1 MRTSFKLH
9 AGMQLTLSG
18 VGLLAAVLAAV
29 PLLPPFA
36 DEWLLL
42 GIGIAL
48 LVPLHRATIFRSVAL
63 ELRARGFASNKANQW
78 RALRALPHR
87 VHALLVG
94 AGLAGVFLVTGV
106 LWDDSG
112 LERVESVRGY
122 YSAIDTADPERGRV
136 PVTRSQYEALRR
148 DDQRVAFAAFGLFA
162 AGGGG
167 LALLF
172 GKLDSWAGRS

>member
-1 MRTSFKLH
+1 
-9 AGMQLTLSG
+9 MQPALSG

-42 GIGIAL
+42 GIGLAL
-48 LVPLHRATIFRSVAL
+48 LVPLHLATLFRSVAV
-63 ELRARGFASNKANQW
+63 ELRNRGFARNKANQW
-78 RALRALPHR
+78 RALRALPRR
-87 VHALLVG
+87 VRALLVG

-122 YSAIDTADPERGRV
+122 YSAIDTADPDRGRV
-136 PVTRSQYEALRR
+136 AISRSQYEELRK

-167 LALLF
+167 LTILF
-172 GKLDSWAGRS
+172 GNLDSWAGGS

>member
-9 AGMQLTLSG
+9 AGIQLALSG
-18 VGLLAAVLAAV
+18 VGLLAAILAAV

-48 LVPLHRATIFRSVAL
+48 LVPLHLATLFRSIAV
-63 ELRARGFASNKANQW
+63 ELRNKGFASNKANQW

-94 AGLAGVFLVTGV
+94 AGLAGVLLVTGA
-106 LWDDSG
+106 LWDDSA
-112 LERVESVRGY
+112 LQSPESVHGR
-122 YSAIDTADPERGRV
+122 YSAIDTSDPGR
-136 PVTRSQYEALRR
+136 PRIPITRSQYEASRK
-148 DDQRVAFAAFGLFA
+148 DDQRSAFAAFALFA

-167 LALLF
+167 LTLLF
-172 GKLDSWAGRS
+172 GKLDSQAGGA